1 MVLTTKGK
9 VTIALIIIAI
19 IAFVALVVCFTTGVF
34 DGASNEPTAST
45 LVSSIAII
53 QSIALLV

>member
-19 IAFVALVVCFTTGVF
+19 IAIVALVVCFATGVF
-34 DGASNEPTAST
+34 DSTSTEETASLVTTT
-45 LVSSIAII
+45 LTAI
-53 QSIALLV
+53 QSVVSLV